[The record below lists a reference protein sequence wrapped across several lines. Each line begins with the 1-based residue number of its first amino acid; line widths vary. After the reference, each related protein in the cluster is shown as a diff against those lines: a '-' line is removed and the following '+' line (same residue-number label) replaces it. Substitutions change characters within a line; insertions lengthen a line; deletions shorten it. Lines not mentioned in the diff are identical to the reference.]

1 MEAWREVQGDGP
13 GLSIQQAITEGWEGE
28 AFRAALMAV
37 CKSDKPDA
45 MKLGYYLRSK
55 KGEAVDGWKFQMHEG
70 HARTRHWQVVP
81 FIPKGL
87 GRRLPG

>member
-1 MEAWREVQGDGP
+1 MVPASAFSKPSLRAGRAK
-13 GLSIQQAITEGWEGE
+13 LS
-28 AFRAALMAV
+28 ALRSWQSAR
-37 CKSDKPDA
+37 SDKPDA
-45 MKLGYYLRSK
+45 TKLGYYLRSK
-55 KGEAVDGWKFQMHEG
+55 KREAVDGWQFQMHEG